1 MSPQLV
7 IIILA
12 AYFGLLILIS
22 ILTSKNAT
30 NATFFTGNR
39 QSPWYLVA
47 YGMIGATLSGVTFI
61 SIPGEVTNSAFS
73 YFQIAI
79 GYLLGYFIIYTVLL
93 PLYYRLNL
101 ISIYTYLEKRF
112 GKISYKTGSLIFILS
127 QAMGSSLRLYI
138 AARVLQL
145 AIFDSLHIPFAITV
159 LVTIFL
165 IWVYTFRGGIKTIV
179 WTDTLQTT
187 FMVAAVV
194 MTIILIFNELNLD
207 FKGLLDLYRNHPKAT
222 IFVWDI
228 HSKHNFFKQFLT
240 GTFMAVVMTGLDQ
253 NMMQKNL
260 TCRSLPEAKKNMFWF
275 SLILV
280 PVNWLFMSLGLM
292 LYLYVNTKG
301 IAVPVRTDDLYPML
315 ALQHFSLAIGILF
328 ILGIIAA
335 AFSSADSS
343 LTALTTAFCIDIL
356 NFAGKTEPVR
366 KKLRLRVHVLFSFT
380 MFLII
385 LIFSFINDQSVIS
398 TVFVVAG
405 YTYGPLLGLFA
416 FGLFTKFRTKDAAV
430 PILAVASPIISYFLS
445 KNSELL
451 FGGYKFGFELLLV
464 NGIIMFLGLLLFSG
478 GKKYISTETEQAEKL
493 YS

>member
-145 AIFDSLHIPFAITV
+145 AIFDSLHIPFAITI

-207 FKGLLDLYRNHPKAT
+207 FKGLVDLYRNHPKAT

-328 ILGIIAA
+328 IVGIIAA

-430 PILAVASPIISYFLS
+430 PILAVASPIISYFSS

>member
-328 ILGIIAA
+328 IVGIIAA

>member
-30 NATFFTGNR
+30 NATLFTGNR

-328 ILGIIAA
+328 IVGIIAA